1 MAGRRTNT
9 NNEDAT
15 RPSWSRPRDREATRL
30 ALLEAARRLIDVH
43 GESALTFTAVASETG
58 IARATMYGYFSSR
71 QQLLDLLHGETV
83 PAPAA
88 PSEEAPA
95 PVCETPD
102 PDVSATSAPSGE
114 DSADYGELMRRQA
127 GELDQLAKRI
137 ILPKSKIREGTEG
150 ALSRLETRLHV
161 VEQAVTEAETRRGHE
176 AKENAERTGSTA
188 EALQRLQERLESSDD
203 RHQRAVAE
211 LRLELHNLAARTAD
225 IGEAPHAPPDAA
237 AEPADF
243 QPWTKPLASEATEP
257 DKTPPENGQNAYLS
271 SARRAAINAAQQ
283 PAVKKSAAGRKR
295 RNLWR
300 WAMAGAILVAAEL
313 GFVFNMQPE
322 GAVRIRAAD
331 SGQAANLPLP
341 AARRS
346 LGTLARAGNTSAQLL
361 LGLKYLNGTGVA
373 INIDRATGWLQ
384 RAAGSGQPVAQEV
397 LGVLYQTG
405 TGVPAD
411 VPRAIRLYEAAAKA
425 GNVKAMANL
434 GKTYAGGWR
443 EGTDLEKAAQW
454 FSRAAALGDVDAQFD
469 LAVLYQGGQG
479 LAQSPADAY
488 KWYAIAAAQGDRAA
502 AAQAGSVAALLSP
515 NQLQAAKAAVAAF
528 KSSPVNRTAND
539 TPSPAA
545 LLAANSSK

>member
-9 NNEDAT
+9 NTEDAT

-71 QQLLDLLHGETV
+71 QQLLDLLHGETS

-88 PSEEAPA
+88 PSEAAPA
-95 PVCETPD
+95 PVCETPE

-150 ALSRLETRLHV
+150 ALMRLETRLHV
-161 VEQAVTEAETRRGHE
+161 VEQTVTEAEARRSRE
-176 AKENAERTGSTA
+176 AKESAERIGSTA
-188 EALQRLQERLESSDD
+188 EVLQRLQERLESSDD
-203 RHQRAVAE
+203 RQQRAVAE

-225 IGEAPHAPPDAA
+225 IGEAHHAPPDAA

-243 QPWTKPLASEATEP
+243 QPWTKPLASEAAEP

-271 SARRAAINAAQQ
+271 SARRAAINAAQK
-283 PAVKKSAAGRKR
+283 PAVQKGAAGRKR

-300 WAMAGAILVAAEL
+300 WIMAGAILVTAEL

-322 GAVRIRAAD
+322 GAVRIHAAD
-331 SGQAANLPLP
+331 SGQAANPP
-341 AARRS
+341 AARQS
-346 LGTLARAGNTSAQLL
+346 LGMLARAGNTSAQLL

-384 RAAGSGQPVAQEV
+384 RAASGGQPVAQEV

-405 TGVPAD
+405 TGVATD
-411 VPRAIRLYEAAAKA
+411 MPRAIRLYEAAAKA

-434 GKTYAGGWR
+434 GKAYAGGWR
-443 EGTDLEKAAQW
+443 EGIDLEKAAQW
-454 FSRAAALGDVDAQFD
+454 LARAATFGDIDAQFD

-479 LAQSPADAY
+479 VPRSPADAY
-488 KWYAIAAAQGDRAA
+488 KWYAIAAAQGDRDAA
-502 AAQAGSVAALLSP
+502 VQADTVAALLSP
-515 NQLQAAKAAVAAF
+515 DELQAAKEAVTAF
-528 KSSPVNRTAND
+528 KASRPANRAAND

>member
-9 NNEDAT
+9 NTEDAA

-43 GESALTFTAVASETG
+43 GEAALTFTAVASETG

-71 QQLLDLLHGETV
+71 QQLLDLLHGETA

-88 PSEEAPA
+88 TSEEVPT
-95 PVCETPD
+95 PVCGTPD
-102 PDVSATSAPSGE
+102 TDVSATSAPSGE
-114 DSADYGELMRRQA
+114 DSADYGELMRQQA

-137 ILPKSKIREGTEG
+137 ILPKSRIREGTES
-150 ALSRLETRLHV
+150 ALMRLETRLHV
-161 VEQAVTEAETRRGHE
+161 LEQAVTEAEARRGRE
-176 AKENAERTGSTA
+176 AKENAERSGSTA
-188 EALQRLQERLESSDD
+188 EALQRLQERLESSDA

-211 LRLELHNLAARTAD
+211 LHLELHNLAAGTAD
-225 IGEAPHAPPDAA
+225 ASTAPRPAPDATA
-237 AEPADF
+237 GPADF
-243 QPWTKPLASEATEP
+243 QPWTKPLACEATHP
-257 DKTPPENGQNAYLS
+257 DKTPLENGQNAYLS
-271 SARRAAINAAQQ
+271 SARRAAINAAQK

-300 WAMAGAILVAAEL
+300 WVLAGAILVAAEL

-322 GAVRIRAAD
+322 GAVRVRAAA
-331 SGQAANLPLP
+331 SGQAANLP

-346 LGTLARAGNTSAQLL
+346 LGMLARSGNTAAQLL

-384 RAAGSGQPVAQEV
+384 RAASGGQPVAQEV

-405 TGVPAD
+405 TGVATD
-411 VPRAIRLYEAAAKA
+411 MPRAIRLYEAAAQA

-434 GKTYAGGWR
+434 GKAYAGGWR

-454 FSRAAALGDVDAQFD
+454 LARAAAFGDVDAQFD

-488 KWYAIAAAQGDRAA
+488 KWYAIA
-502 AAQAGSVAALLSP
+502 
-515 NQLQAAKAAVAAF
+515 
-528 KSSPVNRTAND
+528 
-539 TPSPAA
+539 
-545 LLAANSSK
+545 